1 MASKSETAQLL
12 RSLGFSYLEIA
23 RELYPKDYQKYL
35 ETKDRRLY
43 ERLKTRVKRLVKYG
57 EGTPHDGRYVPPSG
71 MYPQG
76 LELDDT
82 GGERNSMDGREHLP
96 TLHPRTRK
104 AGLRGYERQ
113 VIEYEQLLY
122 HYYSRYV
129 RRQDPN
135 GVIWATAKWLHG
147 QSFSEYWGLYSINVW
162 SPQRAPKLAKAYAY
176 TILSVAGLLH
186 GMAHIRIKLSKV
198 IEPTHNQY
206 GETMRAINIAIFI
219 FILSLSI
226 SAVKEAYGLPYN
238 QGPMWNVT
246 GTDIAE
252 AGRVEQDQSIYGQ
265 NVFSTLV
272 SGIKAL
278 VKIIAGAA
286 LLGSTLDTLS
296 PYPLPSTLTVGL
308 NVLGSTTALLAMA
321 QFVRGIGTRVMD

>member
-12 RSLGFSYLEIA
+12 QSLGFSYLEIA
-23 RELYPKDYQKYL
+23 RELYPEDYRRYV

-43 ERLKTRVKRLVKYG
+43 QRLKLRVRKLVKQVG
-57 EGTPHDGRYVPPSG
+57 NGGGTPRGNEMVHPSPG
-71 MYPQG
+71 YT
-76 LELDDT
+76 LNDA

-96 TLHPRTRK
+96 VLHPRTRK

-147 QSFSEYWGLYSINVW
+147 QSFSEYWGLYSVNVW

-226 SAVKEAYGLPYN
+226 SAVKEAYGLSYS

-246 GTDIAE
+246 GADIAE

-265 NVFSTLV
+265 NMFSTLV
-272 SGIKAL
+272 SSIKAL